1 MKIRIPQTPLS
12 AISAALLLSA
22 ICLAT
27 PRSEAS
33 VVVFDEQFN
42 YANNAALQAVWTKA
56 DTTQG
61 ALSLGT
67 SSTIDPDQP
76 YAVAPNSL
84 TTRSIGTTLTGDWT
98 LSYNVLQ
105 TTTSRGTWLGLLDS
119 TGQYGY
125 GVLWDSGNSGL
136 TGTGTV
142 SIRKFDL
149 TTPISSW
156 AQTGTAINN
165 ATASS
170 GHEITATPMA
180 LFTLT
185 YVAATGTL
193 TLFVDNVQK
202 LSVTDTSF
210 SSFSTIYLRG
220 NAYQYYDNI
229 VITVPE
235 PAPVSLLL
243 TAGLGA
249 WLLVGRRRRS

>member
-22 ICLAT
+22 ICLAA
-27 PRSEAS
+27 PRAEAS

-42 YANNAALQAVWTKA
+42 YADNAALQAAWTKA
-56 DTTQG
+56 DTARG

-67 SSTIDPDQP
+67 DSAIDPTQP
-76 YAVAPNSL
+76 YAIAPNSL
-84 TTRSIGTTLTGDWT
+84 STRSIGTTLTGDWT

-105 TTTSRGTWLGLLDS
+105 TTTVRGTWLGLLDS

-125 GVLWDSGNSGL
+125 GVLWDSGNSGI

-149 TTPISSW
+149 TTPISDW
-156 AQTGTAINN
+156 AQNGTQIGSN
-165 ATASS
+165 ASS
-170 GHEITATPMA
+170 GHQITATPMA

-193 TLFVDNVQK
+193 TLYVDNVLK

-210 SSFSTIYLRG
+210 SSFSTVYLKG
-220 NAYQYYDNI
+220 NSYQYYDNI
-229 VITVPE
+229 LITVPE